1 MCIGVRDPSRCVP
14 LSAVFRVC
22 VCVYTSLDL
31 KDVRMLSATTGPV
44 KLLKDESHGAT
55 TSSSFLPPL
64 FEIFEARI
72 RGNFFEKVCIEK
84 LSLLALQSLL
94 VSRIRFCENFKILS
108 LRLRDSKK
116 KENYPI
122 IISFNWARIIT
133 REFCTATSSAIRKRK
148 KDFIPLARTI
158 GIERE

>member
-84 LSLLALQSLL
+84 LSLLAFQSLL
-94 VSRIRFCENFKILS
+94 VSRIRFLRKFQNSLS
-108 LRLRDSKK
+108 PSSRFKK
-116 KENYPI
+116 KRKLSNYH
-122 IISFNWARIIT
+122 
-133 REFCTATSSAIRKRK
+133 
-148 KDFIPLARTI
+148 FIQLSQDYYS
-158 GIERE
+158 